1 MLLNRCRN
9 KSRQPE
15 TSKAII
21 LKKEE
26 RSVQEYKKNKNYIR
40 ASAKVLKSNNFKHLE
55 AIKTSEKEG
64 DEEMTL
70 KQLVRLI
77 KALKEKSHTLD
88 EIIEIL
94 EHMANDTN

>member
-1 MLLNRCRN
+1 M
-9 KSRQPE
+9 
-15 TSKAII
+15 
-21 LKKEE
+21 
-26 RSVQEYKKNKNYIR
+26 QEYKKNKNYIR

-55 AIKTSEKEG
+55 AIKTSEEEG